1 MKTEK
6 NKIIEEATDRNI
18 TLTNI
23 NQHQEGIKKELL
35 KVLDNYTNYITKQEL
50 LNSLGEEE

>member
-1 MKTEK
+1 MKTD
-6 NKIIEEATDRNI
+6 KIIEETDRNI

-35 KVLDNYTNYITKQEL
+35 KAL
-50 LNSLGEEE
+50 EEK